1 MKTTKNYLEQTSKH
15 LFKFEPQIS
24 NGKPHFM
31 KVIVNDEND
40 TFNVL
45 KFDEELN
52 LISNKEYSISDWE
65 RTSPKGKSYV
75 PTELK
80 NWVLFYKDW
89 GNINKISTIKHFK
102 AIRERINEITTVTK
116 VAA

>member
-15 LFKFEPQIS
+15 LFKFES
-24 NGKPHFM
+24 ENGKKSYFQ
-31 KVIVNDEND
+31 KVIVNDETD

-52 LISNKEYSISDWE
+52 LISNKEYKISDWE
-65 RTSPKGKSYV
+65 RTSPKGKTYI

-80 NWVLFYKDW
+80 NWILFYKGCW
-89 GNINKISTIKHFK
+89 GEFYKVKSIKHFK
-102 AIRERINEITTVTK
+102 AIREVIDSIVSTQK
-116 VAA
+116 IAA